1 MYIYL
6 FVQHTNIPQRGMW
19 KKIAAKKKI
28 RFSSP
33 VFFSR
38 FSFQRINLISFS
50 RKWFALCVALIG
62 ILIRP
67 SFHCVQIENLNREFG
82 NSAINLILIVEMVE
96 RFLKKKKKLCNIFM
110 LYNSSNTIIERFIIF
125 IVLCYWASSY
135 HSLNDSIFRLNF

>member
-33 VFFSR
+33 VFSR
-38 FSFQRINLISFS
+38 FSFQHINLISFS

-96 RFLKKKKKLCNIFM
+96 RFFKKKKSYVIFL